1 MGRSLRE
8 RRRRSQNRFAMMSI
22 STVVVMLLVVITFKS
37 IELQAKNDH
46 YASSEAVL
54 NKQIAEEQE
63 RTEEIA
69 EYKKYIKTKKYVEEV
84 AKDKLGLVYEDE
96 VIYVPEE

>member
-1 MGRSLRE
+1 MARSLRE

-22 STVVVMLLVVITFKS
+22 SAVVLVMLVVITIKS
-37 IELQAKNDH
+37 VELQSKSDY
-46 YASSEAVL
+46 YASREAVL

-69 EYKKYIKTKKYVEEV
+69 EYKKYVQTKKYVEEV
-84 AKDKLGLVYEDE
+84 AKDKLGLVYDDE
-96 VIYVPEE
+96 VIFKPEE

>member
-22 STVVVMLLVVITFKS
+22 STVVLVLLVVISVKS
-37 IELQAKNDH
+37 IELHAKNDY
-46 YASSEAVL
+46 YASREAVL
-54 NKQIAEEQE
+54 NKQIAEEQK

-84 AKDKLGLVYEDE
+84 AKDKLGLVYDDE
-96 VIYVPEE
+96 VIFKPEE

>member
-22 STVVVMLLVVITFKS
+22 STVVVMLLVVITVKS
-37 IELQAKNDH
+37 VELQDKNDY
-46 YASSEAVL
+46 YASKEAVL
-54 NKQIAEEQE
+54 NRQITEEQK
-63 RTEEIA
+63 RTEEIE
-69 EYKKYIKTKKYVEEV
+69 EYKKYITTKKYVEEV

-96 VIYVPEE
+96 VIFKPEE

>member
-1 MGRSLRE
+1 MTRSLRE

-22 STVVVMLLVVITFKS
+22 STVVLVLLVVITIKS
-37 IELQAKNDH
+37 IELQAKSDY
-46 YASSEAVL
+46 YAAREAVL

-69 EYKKYIKTKKYVEEV
+69 EYKKYIQTKKYVEEV
-84 AKDKLGLVYEDE
+84 AKDKLGLVYDDE
-96 VIYVPEE
+96 VIFKPEE

>member
-37 IELQAKNDH
+37 IELQAKNDY
-46 YASSEAVL
+46 YASREAVL

-63 RTEEIA
+63 RTEEIE
-69 EYKKYIKTKKYVEEV
+69 EYKKYITTKKYVEEV

-96 VIYVPEE
+96 VIFKPEE